1 MKSRIKGLF
10 AVVIVLSGV
19 IVGSITYPDE
29 SLAQQTGTY
38 TGKIDFDMRMDDG
51 SLIPAGKVPVA
62 KVEYAVRTIDQEWL
76 DNANIVYQ
84 TDAYANPETI
94 TIPYNG
100 AGNYSFTKP
109 AQTWNYGTFQPSS
122 NPPYR
127 LRGWTYYHLFRR
139 LNFTNVPAYIRTIS
153 AKSSVLGDYSRYT
166 LAYDTYISP
175 TLGGVGIL
183 EASFSDDNTSIKNA
197 NLTRVSQGNFS
208 YQGGPPFGAV
218 PEFDP
223 NTVEF
228 AVTGGRPGTSY
239 PSRYAEQSIKNSSA
253 GALGRKITFFM
264 KGFQTTE
271 QFMDPDGGWVP
282 APPGFTQ
289 NKTTDANDDH
299 FTHTMNKLPT
309 SYESGGNLYVLQG
322 WHQKYAKPAIL
333 EQSNPPSITVDYN
346 QPKTI
351 SQLDEEG
358 YIRVI
363 YAKAFAV
370 KEKYVDSS
378 NTSIDSGSWDTV
390 NPVANNGNFT
400 GTPAATKT
408 DSSGAIW
415 EYQGWKEGIS
425 GTVNG
430 TAVPVTI
437 NNITGNKDIYYIYKK
452 KLHAITRKYVDHTD
466 GTTLLQIPS
475 NPNTS
480 WKNDGDLL
488 MYANPTSQT
497 DTNGDV
503 WDYVGWENVTDAPG
517 IVNPTSTPISISSIK
532 GPKELRY
539 HYQTRKTTAT
549 LDLKPTPQIV
559 DSGDT
564 VSWSS
569 KLTNTGASDLKD
581 LVLKSTSNWAA
592 GLTDPVK
599 VTVTPAGGAPQD
611 FTVNS
616 GDWATGVNLTGISI
630 PKTGP
635 NNYADITFTTTA
647 TGAANQVLPA
657 EIEVDGNIP
666 TPLKAENFVRIDDQD
681 EPNLLPSGNS
691 GLLNIPNFKFGEVE
705 VKPFAQRKGLD
716 SSEYANPSYNPY
728 IRYMDNE
735 SIGTYSL
742 SVKMGPFTSGS
753 KTLPAATSII
763 LGTGTVKEVQN
774 YNKPNETLS
783 AGSSIGPMRI
793 ESDNTTSII
802 HLGNT
807 QGVYQIDY
815 DFNDVELDLVAHS
828 GIAGLDYKAV
838 MDWTL
843 TTAP

>member
-1 MKSRIKGLF
+1 M
-10 AVVIVLSGV
+10 
-19 IVGSITYPDE
+19 Y
-29 SLAQQTGTY
+29 
-38 TGKIDFDMRMDDG
+38 MDDG
-51 SLIPAGKVPVA
+51 TLIPVGKVPTANVD
-62 KVEYAVRTIDQEWL
+62 YALKRYDYLDGSTIVL
-76 DNANIVYQ
+76 DDHI
-84 TDAYANPETI
+84 NPKSI

-100 AGNYSFTKP
+100 AGNYSHSETETIRFGIDEYTP
-109 AQTWNYGTFQPSS
+109 LAPRHYAIDR
-122 NPPYR
+122 Y
-127 LRGWTYYHLFRR
+127 LTYYNLH
-139 LNFTNVPAYIRTIS
+139 FTNVPKYIRSIS
-153 AKSSVLGDYSRYT
+153 SISSVLGDYSNYTQRYHIFEPVG
-166 LAYDTYISP
+166 LGYNFAYKKTVNNV
-175 TLGGVGIL
+175 VGIT
-183 EASFSDDNTSIKNA
+183 NK
-197 NLTRVSQGNFS
+197 NLTRTAPGSFKYN
-208 YQGGPPFGAV
+208 GGTQYSGAEHPDSV
-218 PEFDP
+218 Q
-223 NTVEF
+223 F
-228 AVTGGRPGTSY
+228 AVRGGAGQLMAPLADNEYHNHSLSTGGKR
-239 PSRYAEQSIKNSSA
+239 
-253 GALGRKITFFM
+253 ITFFM
-264 KGFQTTE
+264 KAFQTTE

-289 NKTTDANDDH
+289 NNTTDANDDH
-299 FTHTMNKLPT
+299 FTHTMDKLPT

-333 EQSNPPSITVDYN
+333 EQSNPPSITVDYT

-363 YAKAFAV
+363 YAKSFAV

-408 DSSGAIW
+408 DSSGVVW

-425 GTVNG
+425 GTVNA
-430 TAVPVTI
+430 TSVPVTI
-437 NNITGNKDIYYIYKK
+437 NNITGNKEIYYIYKK
-452 KLHAITRKYVDHTD
+452 KLHALTFKYVDHTD

-475 NPNTS
+475 NPRTAWYPDS
-480 WKNDGDLL
+480 SPLGF
-488 MYANPTSQT
+488 ANPPSQT
-497 DTNGDV
+497 DTNSDV

-532 GPKELRY
+532 GPIELRY
-539 HYQTRKTTAT
+539 HYQARKTTAT

-647 TGAANQVLPA
+647 TGAVNQVLPA
-657 EIEVDGNIP
+657 EIEVAGNIP
-666 TPLKAENFVRIDDQD
+666 TPITAENFVRIDDPD
-681 EPNLLPSGNS
+681 EPNLKPSGNG
-691 GLLNIPNFKFGEVE
+691 GLINIPDFRFGDVE
-705 VKPFAQRKGLD
+705 VKPFAQTKKLD
-716 SSEYANPSYNPY
+716 ASLYQAGYHPY
-728 IRYMDNE
+728 IRMMDNE
-735 SIGTYSL
+735 SNFGWELT
-742 SVKMGPFTSGS
+742 VKLGQFTSGS
-753 KTLPAATSII
+753 KTLPTSTSIP
-763 LGTGTVKEVQN
+763 LRNGRLMEVQN
-774 YNKPNETLS
+774 YNKPNESFTFVGLE
-783 AGSSIGPMRI
+783 GTKVLP
-793 ESDNTTSII
+793 SDGTTVSLTD
-802 HLGNT
+802 HT
-807 QGVYQIDY
+807 AKGVYQLEY
-815 DFNDVELDLVAHS
+815 DLNNDVELNLMAHS
-828 GIAGLDYKAV
+828 GIAGLDYEAD

-843 TTAP
+843 TTSI